1 MLYTLL
7 GAVKPGPV
15 KPAFKSSSSNSS
27 AAANSTAG
35 NKGYQGA
42 TVIEPRTGMYFCP
55 IATLDFTSLY
65 PSIII
70 AHNLSYETL
79 LYSAAPASSSAAAG
93 AAVPRPALPADRV
106 TVFCKG
112 TPQEA
117 WSVSCQLTL
126 CGIAIMCSLGLVSCT
141 VLAL

>member
-7 GAVKPGPV
+7 GAAKPGPV

-79 LYSAAPASSSAAAG
+79 LYSAAPTSSAAAAVAAG

-117 WSVSCQLTL
+117 WSVSVMLDLSRPT
-126 CGIAIMCSLGLVSCT
+126 S
-141 VLAL
+141 